1 MTTPTL
7 IPGPDLTAA
16 QLAQV
21 RTIFTK
27 KASDEW
33 VKAHRFWVLDGTV
46 QARAARHVIEPDAGW
61 FK

>member
-1 MTTPTL
+1 MTPTL
-7 IPGPDLTAA
+7 VPGTDLTAD

-21 RTIFTK
+21 RTIFAN

-33 VKAHRFWVLDGTV
+33 VNAHRFWVLDGAV
-46 QARAARHVIEPDAGW
+46 QPRAARHVIEPDAGW